1 MASTTWRNP
10 FEEKKEV
17 YKANPK
23 SLDGVPD
30 LCMLTYLGEENV
42 LYNLNFRYKQS
53 HCYTSTTAK
62 VLVAVNPYERMD
74 HNYTEKVMAQYQAAE
89 INLEGLADEKSLPPH
104 VFAVA
109 NAAFVN
115 LCAKKQNQSIIV
127 CGESG
132 SGKTESAK
140 YQMRFLAFTTTSTS
154 ADPSEFASADKIG
167 QQVLDANPILES
179 FGNAKTLLNNNSSR
193 FGKFTKLLFE
203 EVKGAKARRRLIG
216 AAIETY
222 LLEKS
227 RVVRQ
232 DKGERNFHIF
242 YQLTT
247 VYGDIPN
254 LNLGPSEQFHYVNQ
268 SGVNS
273 LDDLRFPGKAA
284 DSEWFKELTHAF
296 KTLSVPEETV
306 NNVYRIV
313 AGVLHTGNIGFEQ
326 QKGEGSDIKNPDS
339 LNQAAALFEVPVPSF
354 TKRLQT
360 RSILLPGDKLL
371 VKPLNQEDA
380 YFNRDSLSRN
390 VYNGLFRWIV
400 NLINSKSNAQEGPTV
415 LWIGILDVF
424 GFEIFE
430 HNSFEQFCINFCN
443 ERLQQYFNEHV
454 LKAEQDLYKREALL
468 WDPIDLPDNQDC
480 IDLVMGKPYGIVPIL
495 DSTCVQPKGTDLV
508 FTANLFKAHKYHP
521 RLRQITQHKKSESDK
536 QFTQLN
542 GFVIRHY
549 AGAVLYDCAE
559 FLVKNADASEFDSVE
574 CFMESKSSIT
584 QEILR
589 VQANGTVVDAKRSAK
604 RAFLS
609 TGTVFIE
616 QLNSLMATL
625 KATAPYFVRCI
636 KPNPNKAAKQ
646 FEGEYVRPQLR
657 CGGLIEALRI
667 IKLGFP
673 TRCAYKRVHELFAP
687 ILKDKPITNL
697 NMRDFTEGLLAYVGN
712 PAQRPAK
719 GEYQL
724 GLSMIFFRP
733 GKQEYL
739 TSVLEKKPED
749 ITAQQKAQIRKF
761 LIKKRWIRGRGT
773 VRAWLKSGKMLNE
786 MRFKKAAIAMVLIY
800 RTVGR
805 ALSQA
810 RDSIGVKKNAAED
823 ERKKR
828 DLQFQL
834 ALKAAEDLKRLQSQ
848 KAEMDAQLRKQAEE
862 NARNLADKD
871 TKLAQ
876 QEDRMREFMQKL
888 QDSNNKLAELQQKQ
902 LKLHQDS
909 KDKDSKTSSQLIALQ
924 ADKDRASAQV
934 RTLEGQV
941 SAKNEELAAKD
952 KQIAERQSAIDGLK
966 RDIGNLKEQMDQLS
980 ESGESAVAQKI
991 KEANEQKDAFNQERE
1006 RLEGL
1011 IKDKESDVAK
1021 KNQELAAAESRYNS
1035 LREDNEHSRRSND
1048 EKASDYERQLA
1059 EKNRIIADLKN
1070 EIEALK
1076 KRLEETKQ
1084 QAENAARQAADALKQ
1099 ARQDAKEE
1107 ANKLERSISDKE
1119 QEIARLQNEL
1129 AVLRASSESN
1139 AKSNAEAL
1147 AQEREE
1153 SRERIDKM
1161 EKAVSEKDLALNQ
1174 AKRDLA
1180 LATGKLEAAVASQ
1193 AELASR
1199 MAAQNNEQ
1207 NEKLQEQ
1214 QEKQERA
1221 SRKLDA
1227 KLAETQA
1234 EVALYKDRLE
1244 NAQREL
1250 KAAQQ
1255 LNEDNKLNYDRQAKE
1270 KETTLQ
1276 ELKAEIRKLQAKY
1289 DTLLQST
1296 ADKAALLQDQVNSHR
1311 NAGRENQARFEK
1323 EMWEKNKELG
1333 EVKSEL
1339 DLLKAR
1345 LEGDRLKA
1353 EQDKKIKEDQFNQLK
1368 TDTGARLEK
1377 YEQELKEKTDEISEL
1392 KADYKTDKKE
1402 WKEKQ
1407 DRYEKRVTDL
1417 EKEIENKQDIIN
1429 NHQSKLTLQEKNAK
1443 QLAEE
1448 TELANQRKEAK
1459 LQQQIDDLKT
1469 SEREYDSKMGA
1480 ITAEKHKAV
1489 QDLEAALANIKEK
1502 EKRFKENEEKNR
1514 LDKDRLEREFVS
1526 FKGEIGA
1533 ANEAKMVA
1541 LSGQVQTLKTMLEDE
1556 KHDKE
1561 EAKKREAEYR
1571 DRLKEASS
1579 SLGEALSELKHIQ
1592 TTHNVELE
1600 KLRLELETARE
1611 KHILESSAWKDQA
1624 DGYERQLIEK
1634 SSQINDLKSDL
1645 VELADREAV
1654 AQNQL
1659 KSKSQGAKEEL
1670 RKLKHQNDE
1679 YEAEQKQWLERQSTY
1694 EARLAKAN
1702 VELVEAQAALAEA
1715 DRKRESSLADL
1726 KTELEVLNA
1735 QLEEE
1740 RKASRERD
1748 SDLEKE
1754 SRLHK
1759 ERFAKELARVTSQ
1772 HDRDLKQKDALQK
1785 NQEESFKYKLQ
1796 YLELSQKDLK
1806 RERKTWQDKEQG
1818 TKRQLTQLSAE
1829 IRELKAKLHQA
1840 NELHEAY
1847 KSHVDSKEASRSSES
1862 SGWDMKK
1869 QALISEH
1876 QLELKRA
1883 QGSQTSRISQ
1893 LEHEL
1898 ERVKADLDHA
1908 NSTIQQ
1914 LNEQIAEDS
1923 GSHYEA
1929 PKRGRQEEKKAPA
1942 KRESTSS
1949 TFSATIPVADI
1960 TISATVPDS
1969 EPTQQQSE
1977 SVDIQVSSSGDEAA
1991 F

>member
-1 MASTTWRNP
+1 MASTSWRNP

-17 YKANPK
+17 YKPNPK

-42 LYNLNFRYKQS
+42 LHNLGFRYKQS
-53 HCYTSTTAK
+53 SVYTSTTSK
-62 VLVAVNPYERMD
+62 VLVAVNPYERFD
-74 HNYTEKVMAQYQAAE
+74 QIYTNEQMAKYQAAE

-109 NAAFVN
+109 NAAYVN
-115 LCAKKQNQSIIV
+115 MMAKKLNQSIIV

-140 YQMRFLAFTTTSTS
+140 YQMRFLAYTTTSTS
-154 ADPSEFASADKIG
+154 ADPTEFASADKIG

-203 EVKGAKARRRLIG
+203 EVKTAPGAKNRRRLIG
-216 AAIETY
+216 AMIETY

-247 VYGDIPN
+247 VYNEIPN
-254 LNLGPSEQFHYVNQ
+254 LKLGPHDQFHYVNQ
-268 SGVNS
+268 SGVHT

-284 DSEWFKELTHAF
+284 DGEWYKELDHAF
-296 KTLSVPEETV
+296 KTLTIPAETV
-306 NNVYRIV
+306 NNIYRIV
-313 AGVLHTGNIGFEQ
+313 SGVLHTGNVNFEQ
-326 QKGEGSDIKNPDS
+326 LKGEGSDIKNPNAVAS
-339 LNQAAALFEVPVPSF
+339 AAEMFEVPVASL

-360 RSILLPGDKLL
+360 RSILLPGDKLI

-400 NLINSKSNAQEGPTV
+400 NMINSKSNATEGPAIT
-415 LWIGILDVF
+415 WIGILDVF

-480 IDLVMGKPYGIVPIL
+480 IDLVMGKPYGIMPIL
-495 DSTCVQPKGTDLV
+495 DSTCVQPKGTDQV

-542 GFVIRHY
+542 GFVVRHY

-559 FLVKNADASEFDSVE
+559 FLIKNADASEFDSIEV
-574 CFMESKSSIT
+574 FMESKSQMT

-589 VQANGTVVDAKRSAK
+589 VNANGTLADSKRSSK

-636 KPNPNKAAKQ
+636 KPNSNKAPKDFQ
-646 FEGEYVRPQLR
+646 GEYVRPQLR

-673 TRCAYKRVHELFAP
+673 TRCAYRRVVELFGV
-687 ILKDKPITNL
+687 ILKDKPVTNL
-697 NMRDFTEGLLAYVGN
+697 NVRDFTEGLLAAVGD
-712 PAQRPAK
+712 PLTRPGK

-733 GKQEYL
+733 GKQAYL
-739 TSVLEKKPED
+739 TDVLEKKPESV
-749 ITAQQKAQIRKF
+749 TAAQRAGIRKF
-761 LIKKRWIRGRGT
+761 LIKKRWVRGRGT
-773 VRAWLKSGKMLNE
+773 VRAWLKAGKMLNE

-800 RTVGR
+800 RTLGR

-810 RDSIGVKKNAAED
+810 RDNIGVKKNAADD

-834 ALKAAEDLKRLQSQ
+834 ALKAAEDLKRLQAQ

-862 NARNLADKD
+862 NAHALADKD

-876 QEDRMREFMQKL
+876 QEDRMRELMQKL
-888 QDSNNKLAELQQKQ
+888 QDSNAKLAELQQKQ

-909 KDKDSKTSSQLIALQ
+909 KDKDQKQSSRIIELQ
-924 ADKDRASAQV
+924 AEKDRAAAQV

-941 SAKNEELAAKD
+941 SAKSEELAAKE
-952 KQIAERQSAIDGLK
+952 KQIAERQAAMDALK
-966 RDIGNLKEQMDQLS
+966 RDINNLKEQMDQAV
-980 ESGESAVAQKI
+980 ESGEGAVHQKI
-991 KEANEQKDAFNQERE
+991 KELNEQKEAFNQERE

-1011 IKDKESDVAK
+1011 IKDKEGDVAK
-1021 KNQELAAAESRYNS
+1021 KNQELAAAESRYQS
-1035 LREDNEHSRRSND
+1035 LREDNEQHRRSND
-1048 EKASDYERQLA
+1048 EKAADYERQLA

-1076 KRLEETKQ
+1076 KRLEETKHA
-1084 QAENAARQAADALKQ
+1084 AEAAARQAADALKQ
-1099 ARQDAKEE
+1099 ARQEAKEE
-1107 ANKLERSISDKE
+1107 ASKFERAISDKE
-1119 QEIARLQNEL
+1119 QEISRLQNEL

-1153 SRERIDKM
+1153 SRERLDKM
-1161 EKAVSEKDLALNQ
+1161 EKSVAEKDLALNQ

-1180 LATGKLEAAVASQ
+1180 LATGKLEAAMATAAELQTRTASQ
-1193 AELASR
+1193 T
-1199 MAAQNNEQ
+1199 NEHT
-1207 NEKLQEQ
+1207 EKLQEL
-1214 QEKQERA
+1214 QEKNERA
-1221 SRKLDA
+1221 QRKLDA

-1255 LNEDNKLNYDRQAKE
+1255 MNEDNKLNWERQAKE

-1289 DTLLQST
+1289 DTVLQSS
-1296 ADKAALLQDQVNSHR
+1296 ADKQALLQDQVNSHR

-1339 DLLKAR
+1339 ELLKGR
-1345 LEGDRLKA
+1345 LESDRLKN
-1353 EQDKKIKEDQFNQLK
+1353 EQAHKIREDQFNQLK
-1368 TDTGARLEK
+1368 QDTGARLEK
-1377 YEQELKEKTDEISEL
+1377 YEQELKERTDEVVEL
-1392 KADYKTDKKE
+1392 KTDYKTDKKE

-1407 DRYEKRVTDL
+1407 DRYESRVSSL

-1429 NHQSKLTLQEKNAK
+1429 NHQSKATLQEKNAK
-1443 QLAEE
+1443 QAAEE
-1448 TELANQRKEAK
+1448 AEQSHQRKEAK
-1459 LQQQIDDLKT
+1459 LQQIIDDLKT

-1480 ITAEKHKAV
+1480 LTAEKQKAV
-1489 QDLEAALANIKEK
+1489 QDLETALSQIKEK
-1502 EKRFKENEEKNR
+1502 EKRYKEDQ
-1514 LDKDRLEREFVS
+1514 DKRKADSDRLEREFVT
-1526 FKGEIGA
+1526 FKGEIAA

-1541 LSGQVQTLKTMLEDE
+1541 LAGQVQTLKTMLDDE

-1561 EAKKREAEYR
+1561 EAKKREVEYR
-1571 DRLKEASS
+1571 DRLKEASAA
-1579 SLGEALSELKHIQ
+1579 LGEALSELKHIQ

-1600 KLRLELETARE
+1600 KIRLELETARE
-1611 KHILESSAWKDQA
+1611 KHVLESGAWKDQA

-1634 SSQINDLKSDL
+1634 SGQINDLKSDL
-1645 VELADREAV
+1645 AELADREAV

-1670 RKLKHQNDE
+1670 RKLKHQNE
-1679 YEAEQKQWLERQSTY
+1679 EFEAEQKQWLERQSTY

-1726 KTELEVLNA
+1726 KTELEVLKA
-1735 QLEEE
+1735 ELEVQAKTAHE
-1740 RKASRERD
+1740 KD
-1748 SDLEKE
+1748 LDLEKE

-1759 ERFAKELARVTSQ
+1759 ERYAKELARVTAQ
-1772 HDRDLKQKDALQK
+1772 HDRDLKQKEALAK

-1806 RERKTWQDKEQG
+1806 RERKMWQDKEQS
-1818 TKRQLTQLSAE
+1818 TKRQISQLSSE
-1829 IRELKAKLHQA
+1829 NRELKAKLHQEK
-1840 NELHEAY
+1840 ELHEAF
-1847 KSHVDSKEASRSSES
+1847 KQHVESKEASRSTES

-1869 QALISEH
+1869 QALHSEH

-1883 QGSQTSRISQ
+1883 SGAQSSRIAQ
-1893 LEHEL
+1893 LEKEL
-1898 ERVKADLDHA
+1898 EHVKADLDHA

-1914 LNEQIAEDS
+1914 LNEQIAEEG
-1923 GSHYEA
+1923 GSSYSA
-1929 PKRGRQEEKKAPA
+1929 PKSSRHEEKKAPP
-1942 KRESTSS
+1942 RSS
-1949 TFSATIPVADI
+1949 ITATIPVADI
-1960 TISATVPDS
+1960 TISASAP
-1969 EPTQQQSE
+1969 EPEQTTSSSA
-1977 SVDIQVSSSGDEAA
+1977 SVDIEVSSGGDESAA